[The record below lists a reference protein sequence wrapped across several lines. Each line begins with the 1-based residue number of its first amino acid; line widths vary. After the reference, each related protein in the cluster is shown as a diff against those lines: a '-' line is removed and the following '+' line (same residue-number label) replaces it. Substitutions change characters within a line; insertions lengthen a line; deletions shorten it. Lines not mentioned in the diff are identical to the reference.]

1 MKIKRDEYLK
11 ELIDAQWDGQIKVIT
26 GLRRSGKSYLLKT
39 LFRDYLRRERGV
51 DGDHILV
58 LELDLA
64 KFAGYRNPIKL
75 AERVEEWA
83 KGGGKRYLFID
94 EIQMCE
100 AVPNPDVPNGKGI
113 TFYDALNEF
122 REIRNLDVYVTGSNS
137 HMLSS
142 DVLTEFRGRGN
153 EIRMHPLSFA
163 EYLSVHGGDRRDALD
178 DYLVFGGLP
187 YCVQLNTEEKRMK
200 YLKDL
205 LSELYIKDIVE
216 RKKVER
222 IDVLDAV
229 LDLLS
234 SSVGSL
240 TNPTNIANALVSKLK
255 AKTNANTVR
264 SYISYLED
272 AFIFS
277 EARRYDVKGKSY
289 FDYPNK
295 YYCEDLGL
303 RNARIGFRDQDR
315 THLME
320 NAVYNE
326 LLRRGFSVDVGV
338 VYSWERNEKGNSVK
352 VPREIDFV
360 VNRGNERVYIQSA
373 YGMDTDEKKAQEL
386 KPFSLTG
393 DSFRKIIVR
402 NDIGRRGFDES
413 GVLNIALTD
422 FLLDPASV

>member
-1 MKIKRDEYLK
+1 MGWADQGHYR
-11 ELIDAQWDGQIKVIT
+11 AQEVREV
-26 GLRRSGKSYLLKT
+26 LFLKT